1 VTSTAASYV
10 FGVVPGD
17 AEAPAP
23 EESGLGADLRLVRHG
38 DLAALVGSVPV
49 DRSLGRAADLRAHD
63 RVLAGVVAAGIPVL
77 PMRFGAVMTDDEAV
91 ADELLAPHSDEFLA
105 GLAAVSGHVQYT
117 VRVTY
122 EQDAVLRE
130 ILAAHPE
137 IEALRSGPGAQDPAT
152 MRRQVRL
159 GELVVRVLEELRPT
173 DAAAVLDDLH
183 GAADVR
189 VRTPGSPD
197 DVLDAAFLVPAES
210 ADAFENRVEDAGR
223 RRAER
228 LRFRLVGP
236 SPAYDFVGSA

>member
-1 VTSTAASYV
+1 
-10 FGVVPGD
+10 
-17 AEAPAP
+17 
-23 EESGLGADLRLVRHG
+23 
-38 DLAALVGSVPV
+38 
-49 DRSLGRAADLRAHD
+49 
-63 RVLAGVVAAGIPVL
+63 
-77 PMRFGAVMTDDEAV
+77 
-91 ADELLAPHSDEFLA
+91 
-105 GLAAVSGHVQYT
+105 
-117 VRVTY
+117 
-122 EQDAVLRE
+122 
-130 ILAAHPE
+130 
-137 IEALRSGPGAQDPAT
+137 
-152 MRRQVRL
+152 
-159 GELVVRVLEELRPT
+159 LEELRPT